1 MMLLVLVVMVVV
13 LLVMV
18 IVIDLM
24 VSILNKLHISETLEY
39 LRHARRHCHRIATK
53 SPNSQSG

>member
-24 VSILNKLHISETLEY
+24 VSILHKLHISETLEY
-39 LRHARRHCHRIATK
+39 LRHARRHCHRIAT
-53 SPNSQSG
+53 NSG